1 MSIAHGAN
9 PMEPTMPSSID
20 IPTISYPATTK
31 QAAGYIDGILTD
43 VMFTSFSD
51 KIMITITQNG
61 RLAQWVRSVQ
71 SSDTMPLTLTNE
83 YKIHVPLDVSNPSAT
98 DQYLPSATGEDSL
111 LPMTHLTPKT
121 LLGGA
126 TPERETIGQLYAAQ
140 IASLIASKDPQEK
153 RTVVIGLG
161 LNKIEAS
168 REDFYNTVDLVR
180 KCL

>member
-1 MSIAHGAN
+1 MSS
-9 PMEPTMPSSID
+9 PTTSSHSAI
-20 IPTISYPATTK
+20 ITK
-31 QAAGYIDGILTD
+31 QAAGYIDGVLTD
-43 VMFTSFSD
+43 VMSTSFSD

-61 RLAQWVRSVQ
+61 RLAQW
-71 SSDTMPLTLTNE
+71 
-83 YKIHVPLDVSNPSAT
+83 IHVPLDVVNPSAA
-98 DQYLPSATGEDSL
+98 DQYIPSATGEDSL

-126 TPERETIGQLYAAQ
+126 NQERETIGQLYAAQ

-161 LNKIEAS
+161 LSKVEAS
-168 REDFYNTVDLVR
+168 REDFYNTIDLVR